1 MNHIATAEPSA
12 PGVNYSLLI
21 MEAAMA
27 VKMAVETA
35 VEMAPGAIP
44 RPGRVPEQRVLS
56 PESDFRDGCGSGW
69 FSLFSSNWSM
79 FLGQGRIYR
88 RRVGVGGATGCPD
101 DRGARPP
108 LGPRRPVGWGPPGT
122 PLTFLRCSGSFPKL

>member
-21 MEAAMA
+21 LETAMA

-44 RPGRVPEQRVLS
+44 RPGRVPKQSSVPRIGVSRWRRRPWSLSGVSSIGVEVLGH
-56 PESDFRDGCGSGW
+56 DG
-69 FSLFSSNWSM
+69 LN
-79 FLGQGRIYR
+79 R
-88 RRVGVGGATGCPD
+88 RRVGVGGATGPPHT
-101 DRGARPP
+101 RGARPP
-108 LGPRRPVGWGPPGT
+108 PGPCRHHVWGPQGT
-122 PLTFLRCSGSFPKL
+122 PLVPL

>member
-21 MEAAMA
+21 MEAAIA

-56 PESDFRDGCGSGW
+56 PELEFRDG
-69 FSLFSSNWSM
+69 
-79 FLGQGRIYR
+79 
-88 RRVGVGGATGCPD
+88 GGA
-101 DRGARPP
+101 
-108 LGPRRPVGWGPPGT
+108 PGV
-122 PLTFLRCSGSFPKL
+122 FLEFLQLVSHF